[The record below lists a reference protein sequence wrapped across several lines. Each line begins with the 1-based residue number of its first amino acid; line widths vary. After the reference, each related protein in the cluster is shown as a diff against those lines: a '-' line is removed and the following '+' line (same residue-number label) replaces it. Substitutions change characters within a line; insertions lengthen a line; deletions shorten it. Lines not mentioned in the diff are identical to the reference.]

1 MQSDQRVQSMKPEKT
16 PNPLE
21 SSKNKTP
28 KTSASMCWAKTGLQ
42 NGDFDEKMMIIKWG
56 WVKTLVPSEPQN
68 SW

>member
-1 MQSDQRVQSMKPEKT
+1 
-16 PNPLE
+16 
-21 SSKNKTP
+21 
-28 KTSASMCWAKTGLQ
+28 MCWAKTGVLQ